1 LKKLLLLK
9 RKLLQKKLKFLMK
22 APANPPVDGRFRYRI
37 DLAYDGTDFNGF
49 SKQPELRTVAGE
61 LLSGLV
67 KIFGEDEEDF
77 RMRVAGR
84 TDKGVHAQAQV
95 VHLDLTTEQLKRIRR
110 GHGVAERLNK
120 IIDPDVRVISFEE
133 ADPGFHARF
142 SALSRRYRYSIADR
156 SVTPNPMTSRYQLEI
171 LWHLD
176 VAPMIEAAKEFT
188 GLRDFRAFCKERDGT
203 TTIRELREISIKRRP
218 NGVIDIEIEADAFCH
233 NMVRSIVGALMS
245 AGSGRTSMAAIRKA
259 LKGKRTQHAY
269 KVQAPEGLTLIKI
282 AYPAKSKLAAQAE
295 LTQLSLIHI

>member
-1 LKKLLLLK
+1 
-9 RKLLQKKLKFLMK
+9 MK

-37 DLAYDGTDFNGF
+37 DLAYDGTDFYGF
-49 SKQPELRTVAGE
+49 SKQSAYRTVAGE

-84 TDKGVHAQAQV
+84 TDAGVHAQAQV
-95 VHLDLTTEQLKRIRR
+95 AHLDLTPEQLKRIRR

-120 IIDPDVRVISFEE
+120 IIDPDVRVTTFEE

-156 SVTPNPMTSRYQLEI
+156 SVTPNPMTSRYMLEI
-171 LWHLD
+171 SWNLEVD
-176 VAPMIEAAKEFT
+176 PMIEVAKEFM

-203 TTIRELREISIKRRP
+203 TTIRELQEISVKRRP
-218 NGVIDIEIEADAFCH
+218 NGVIDIEVEADAFCH
-233 NMVRSIVGALMS
+233 NMVRSVVGALMS
-245 AGSGRTSMAAIRKA
+245 AGSGRTTAKEVRKA
-259 LKGKRTQHAY
+259 LKGQRNEHAY
-269 KVQAPEGLTLIKI
+269 KVQAPQGLTLIKI
-282 AYPAKSKLAAQAE
+282 SYPAKSKLGAQAE
-295 LTQLSLIHI
+295 LTQRMRTLDDN

>member
-1 LKKLLLLK
+1 
-9 RKLLQKKLKFLMK
+9 MK

-37 DLAYDGTDFNGF
+37 DLAYDGTDFYGF
-49 SKQPELRTVAGE
+49 SKQSAHRTVAGE

-67 KIFGEDEEDF
+67 KIFGEDDEDF

-84 TDKGVHAQAQV
+84 TDAGVHAQAQV
-95 VHLDLTTEQLKRIRR
+95 AHLDLTSEQLKRIRR

-120 IIDPDVRVISFEE
+120 IIDPDVRVTAFEE

-156 SVTPNPMTSRYQLEI
+156 SVIPNPMTSRYMLEI

-176 VAPMIEAAKEFT
+176 TEPMVAAAKEFM
-188 GLRDFRAFCKERDGT
+188 GLRDFEAFCKEREGT
-203 TTIRELREISIKRRP
+203 TTIRELREISVKRRA

-245 AGSGRTSMAAIRKA
+245 AGSGRTTIAAIRRA
-259 LKGKRTQHAY
+259 LKGKRNEHAY
-269 KVQAPEGLTLIKI
+269 KVQAPQGLTLIKI
-282 AYPAKSKLAAQAE
+282 SYPAKSKLASQAE
-295 LTQLSLIHI
+295 LTQRMRTLDDN

>member
-1 LKKLLLLK
+1 
-9 RKLLQKKLKFLMK
+9 MK

-49 SKQPELRTVAGE
+49 AKQNDYRTVAGE

-67 KIFGEDEEDF
+67 KIFGEDAEDF

-84 TDKGVHAQAQV
+84 TDAGVHAQAQV
-95 VHLDLTTEQLKRIRR
+95 AHLDLTPEQLKRIRR

-120 IIDPDVRVISFEE
+120 IIDPDVRVTAFEE

-156 SVTPNPMTSRYQLEI
+156 SVTPNPMTSRYMLEI
-171 LWHLD
+171 LWHLETEPM
-176 VAPMIEAAKEFT
+176 VAAAQEFL
-188 GLRDFRAFCKERDGT
+188 GLRDFKAFCKEREGT
-203 TTIRELREISIKRRP
+203 TTVRELREISVKRRA

-245 AGSGRTSMAAIRKA
+245 AGSGRTNIAAIRRA
-259 LKGKRTQHAY
+259 LKGKRNEHAY
-269 KVQAPEGLTLIKI
+269 KVQAPQGLTLIKI
-282 AYPAKSKLAAQAE
+282 AYPAKSKLASQAE
-295 LTQLSLIHI
+295 LTQRMRTLDDN